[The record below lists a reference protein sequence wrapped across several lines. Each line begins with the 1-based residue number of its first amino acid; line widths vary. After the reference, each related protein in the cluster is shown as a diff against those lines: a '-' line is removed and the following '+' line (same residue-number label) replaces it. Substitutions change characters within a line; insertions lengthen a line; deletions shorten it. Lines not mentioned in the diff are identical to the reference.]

1 MALRQ
6 ADISLRG
13 EVSNGKGIFDEP
25 ALRAGETRFRRNAE
39 AGVKEGDDMAIRIF
53 LILLAAALLPTQA
66 EAVRIKDIAVFSGVR
81 DNQLTG
87 YGLVVGLSGTGD
99 KKDSAF
105 TMRSMVNMLEKMGV
119 RVDMKQMKPKN
130 VAAVM
135 VTARMPVS
143 SKPGTRIDV
152 TVSSLGDST
161 SLLGGVL
168 IQTPLKG
175 IDGKVYALAQGPLT
189 VGGFSVGGNQAQAQK
204 NITTVAQVPG
214 GAIIERAVPFEFN
227 SQQTLTLNMNNPD
240 FTTTN
245 QVVER
250 INKALGGIFARS
262 VDVSTI
268 SLEIPSDFKGN
279 MVPLMASLE
288 NIEIT
293 PDTAARVVVDE
304 KTGTIILGRDVRISR
319 VAVAHGNLHVTVQE
333 NQEVSQPGP
342 FSGGSTA
349 ITQSTDLASREEQR
363 NLNILEGATLQ
374 ELVDALNSV
383 GATPRD
389 LISIL
394 RTMKSSGALH
404 AHLEVI

>member
-1 MALRQ
+1 MRCLSRDKAAPGFGSRRRK
-6 ADISLRG
+6 SLL
-13 EVSNGKGIFDEP
+13 S
-25 ALRAGETRFRRNAE
+25 ACRAGRAFGRAL
-39 AGVKEGDDMAIRIF
+39 F
-53 LILLAAALLPTQA
+53 LLVFTLAAATLFFPPGA
-66 EAVRIKDIAVFSGVR
+66 GAVRIKDIASFSGVR
-81 DNQLTG
+81 DNQLIG
-87 YGLVVGLSGTGD
+87 YGLVVGLAGTGD

-119 RVDMKQMKPKN
+119 QVDLKQMKPKN

-143 SKPGTRIDV
+143 AKPGARMDV

-175 IDGKVYALAQGPLT
+175 VDGKIYALAQGALA
-189 VGGFSVGGNQAQAQK
+189 VGGYSVTGTQAQAVK
-204 NITTVAQVPG
+204 NVTTVAQIPG
-214 GAIIERAVPFEFN
+214 GAIVERSVPFEFN
-227 SQQTLTLNMNNPD
+227 TQDSLSLSMHAPD
-240 FTTTN
+240 FSTTN

-250 INKALGGIFARS
+250 INRALGGVFARS
-262 VDVSTI
+262 VDIGTVT
-268 SLEIPSDFKGN
+268 LDIPPDFKGN
-279 MVPLMASLE
+279 IVPLMASLE

-293 PDTAARVVVDE
+293 PDSAAKVVVDE

-319 VAVAHGNLHVTVQE
+319 VAVAHGSLQVIVRE
-333 NQEVSQPGP
+333 NQDVSQPGP
-342 FSGGSTA
+342 FSGGSTVV
-349 ITQSTDLASREEQR
+349 TPSTDIAAREEQR

-394 RTMKSSGALH
+394 RSMKAAGALH